1 MKIENLNI
9 FDRVSG
15 AKDQNSGS
23 SARSSQ
29 SEDQKSSKSDDAFA
43 KLLNSNR
50 KPVEKSP
57 TSTRHESEER
67 GNDVEDTVEASSVDT
82 NRKPIPDRV
91 PVTVPRSAP
100 VAKTKEN
107 SEEVKP
113 EDIRKPSKSVEID
126 VAGQQVNRR
135 AALQTFL
142 KKMKEQLNVQPEQ
155 LMAAFS
161 SLSIEELTSPPEMN
175 MEKII
180 QGLNLSEEQKPV
192 AKQLF
197 EDMMKQTAANSMA
210 EQLKASGQQLS
221 LQVLSQ
227 KEIQQQQ
234 LNQSLSKMNQN
245 FFMAEQ
251 KPMLQNPVL
260 AKQPVVNQNSQTMT
274 EQSLSENQSGVEIPG
289 FVPVTEKMELTQN
302 APKAQAATTAAN
314 SSVTLQSLAE
324 NLDSKASEIVAPK
337 VPVQPASVASKSVAP
352 ASVPVESVPLAAGQ
366 PATPEMLSAIMP
378 QAKFGAASSFF
389 SNAEVETD
397 DEAALDA
404 VAPKDMKTS
413 QMDAQ
418 LVEKLKAALQA
429 QANQDD
435 NSDMGQD
442 GELSSKDLNVQ
453 PQMDQS
459 KAPGFEK
466 AMTSTLASK
475 QVAPGQD
482 SNNVKELINQAQFMI
497 KKGGGEMKIRLT
509 PEGLGEVSMK
519 VHVHNGQVN
528 VEMVTE
534 SSDAKKLIENG
545 LGDLKATLASHKL
558 NVDQIKVDISHQT
571 AKDFQQQHEQASRH
585 QAQQFMEEF
594 RQDNQQWRQS
604 FYDVPGAKAY
614 KSQTRDEADNS
625 YMTPQSSKKSSNAS
639 RRLDLVA

>member
-9 FDRVSG
+9 FDRVSS
-15 AKDQNSGS
+15 AKDQNTGS
-23 SARSSQ
+23 TARSSQ

-50 KPVEKSP
+50 KPVEKQAA
-57 TSTRHESEER
+57 TYRKESEER
-67 GNDVEDTVEASSVDT
+67 SDISEDTVESSSVDV
-82 NRKPIPDRV
+82 NRKPIPDRA
-91 PVTVPRSAP
+91 PVAVPRSMP
-100 VAKTKEN
+100 VAKTKET
-107 SEEVKP
+107 SEEVRP
-113 EDIRKPSKSVEID
+113 EDIRKPANPAETD
-126 VAGQQVNRR
+126 VSGQQVNRR
-135 AALQTFL
+135 VALQTFL

-161 SLSIEELTSPPEMN
+161 TLSIEELTSPPEMN
-175 MEKII
+175 LEKII
-180 QGLNLSEEQKPV
+180 QGLNLSEQQKPV

-260 AKQPVVNQNSQTMT
+260 AKQQAVNPNTQQLDA
-274 EQSLSENQSGVEIPG
+274 QSLNENQEGMEIPG
-289 FVPVTEKMELTQN
+289 FVPVTDKMEVMQN
-302 APKAQAATTAAN
+302 VPKAKAAVTSAAPGV
-314 SSVTLQSLAE
+314 SLQSLTE
-324 NLDSKASEIVAPK
+324 NVDNKANTEIVAPK
-337 VPVQPASVASKSVAP
+337 VAVKSTAAATVAP
-352 ASVPVESVPLAAGQ
+352 AAIENVPLAAGQ
-366 PATPEMLSAIMP
+366 PATPEMLSALMP
-378 QAKFGAASSFF
+378 QAKVGAASSFF
-389 SNAEVETD
+389 SNAEFEAD
-397 DEAALDA
+397 DETALD
-404 VAPKDMKTS
+404 VATAKDVKAP
-413 QMDAQ
+413 QMEAQ
-418 LVEKLKAALQA
+418 LIEKLKAALQA
-429 QANQDD
+429 QSNQ
-435 NSDMGQD
+435 NEGSDAGQD
-442 GELSSKDLNVQ
+442 GDLSSQELNVP
-453 PQMDQS
+453 PQVDQ
-459 KAPGFEK
+459 KAPGFDK
-466 AMTSTLASK
+466 AIAPTIANK
-475 QVAPGQD
+475 QMAPGQD

-509 PEGLGEVSMK
+509 PEGLGEVAMK
-519 VHVHNGQVN
+519 VHVQNGQVS

-534 SSDAKKLIENG
+534 SSEAKKIIENG

-558 NVDQIKVDISHQT
+558 NVDQIKVDLSQQT

-604 FYDVPGAKAY
+604 FYDVPGAKVY
-614 KSQTRDEADNS
+614 KSQTRDDADNS
-625 YMTPQSSKKSSNAS
+625 YMTPQSSRKSGSSS